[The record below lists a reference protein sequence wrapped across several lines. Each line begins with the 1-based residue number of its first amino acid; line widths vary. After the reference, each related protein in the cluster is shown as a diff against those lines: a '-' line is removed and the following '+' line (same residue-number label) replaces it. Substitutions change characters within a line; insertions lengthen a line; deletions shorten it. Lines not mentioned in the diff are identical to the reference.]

1 MLTNRAVSY
10 KIEGFLLYPF
20 SDRGQVGVTLL
31 VHDMDV
37 CHGCHP
43 LWSGQEGKGPR
54 VEST

>member
-1 MLTNRAVSY
+1 MLTNTAVSY
-10 KIEGFLLYPF
+10 KIKGFLLYAF